1 MPGKAFDTNV
11 VVYAYSQG
19 PKANI
24 AWALLREGGVICVQ
38 NLNEF
43 ANVAKRKLGF
53 SWDEIENA
61 VDDLVALLGPPLPLD
76 FDVHC
81 AGRRLAKR
89 YSLSIYDGLILAAA
103 LNTDSDTLW
112 SEDMHDGLMI
122 DDRLRIV
129 NPFAQTAR

>member
-19 PKANI
+19 SKANI
-24 AWALLREGGVICVQ
+24 AWTLLRDGGVVCVQ

-43 ANVAKRKLGF
+43 ANVARRKLGF

-76 FDVHC
+76 FDIHC
-81 AGRRLAKR
+81 AGLKLAKR
-89 YSLSIYDGLILAAA
+89 YNLSVYDGLILAAA
-103 LNTDSDTLW
+103 LNTDCDTFW
-112 SEDMHDGLMI
+112 SEDMHDGLVI
-122 DDRLRIV
+122 DNRLRIV